1 MTRDIERPKDHSPQP
16 ASPGPVCRCP
26 GCDRNQIVKPITGP
40 KNMTK
45 NILMA
50 ATIALFMIAHG
61 FALHE
66 IHATDQIGLSPEKLP
81 TYGD

>member
-1 MTRDIERPKDHSPQP
+1 
-16 ASPGPVCRCP
+16 
-26 GCDRNQIVKPITGP
+26 
-40 KNMTK
+40 MTK